1 MPRAFAQSPPAR
13 SAGLPS
19 PIRMSPAPRSYPS
32 SPPLLLGRSLPRL
45 PDTRQLRDKI
55 QYRAMA
61 GQAIHFGTSGWRG
74 IIAEDFAFSGVR
86 RASEA
91 IASHL
96 GAGAKS
102 I

>member
-1 MPRAFAQSPPAR
+1 
-13 SAGLPS
+13 
-19 PIRMSPAPRSYPS
+19 
-32 SPPLLLGRSLPRL
+32 
-45 PDTRQLRDKI
+45 
-55 QYRAMA
+55 MA

-102 I
+102 IEAAEKLGGQARAWIAQ